1 MSIGTILLIVLII
14 ALIGVVLVVLGIAG
28 LIVENVTFTETKQ
41 VLDVGPLQVTS
52 EEQHNLPIP
61 TLAGVVA
68 VIAGLG
74 MIFASRRYT

>member
-1 MSIGTILLIVLII
+1 MRNLLLV
-14 ALIGVVLVVLGIAG
+14 GVVLVVLGIAG
-28 LIVENVTFTETKQ
+28 LIVQNVTFTETKQ
-41 VLDVGPLQVTS
+41 VLNVGPLQVTS

-61 TLAGVVA
+61 TIAGIVA